1 MLWTLRYHVARAA
14 SRVEGLSDIV
24 SGTEPQTL
32 ERGGAAQCPLDLG
45 PIDVT
50 PRGGMLAVLRRLEE
64 ADHRETGMVVV
75 RSGPT

>member
-14 SRVEGLSDIV
+14 SRVDGLSDIV
-24 SGTEPQTL
+24 LGAEPQTL

-50 PRGGMLAVLRRLEE
+50 PRGGMLTVLRRL
-64 ADHRETGMVVV
+64 AAAAHREDGTVVV